1 MYGHEGLLRWTGNG
15 KTYRYDDE
23 VVQRSAQDGL
33 AGKTRSGGF
42 FHVRRSNGEGGLG
55 SGWGSDR
62 WLLLFRVTSCVQ
74 SLG

>member
-1 MYGHEGLLRWTGNG
+1 MVTKDCYVERAMERLTVTTMRLCSDLL
-15 KTYRYDDE
+15 KMDLQE
-23 VVQRSAQDGL
+23 
-33 AGKTRSGGF
+33 KTRSGGF